1 MTYSD
6 PWHMFMIYWP
16 AQWSYGSLTSILQCN
31 ANLYCIFS
39 WGTEKLNI
47 LFKIMKPGSHKTV
60 NIFNSDPSD
69 SKAHDPNH
77 FNTLKLWHVIPIF
90 FMLLCNCLCIFSV
103 VPHFSLS
110 IFPTIV
116 QGSYK
121 RALDAL
127 ELEFQEVVSCLI
139 RCWPSDSC
147 PLEKQHALLTIKPS
161 FQPQVLEWLSLIHF
175 PVFFFQCLCGF
186 SIILWLF
193 LLY

>member
-1 MTYSD
+1 MTPFFTRLSCYLVHGNFGASGTSDLKSHIESYRLFLMTYSD
-6 PWHMFMIYWP
+6 PWHMFVIYWP
-16 AQWSYGSLTSILQCN
+16 VPWSYGSMTSILQCN

-60 NIFNSDPSD
+60 TIFNSDPSD

-77 FNTLKLWHVIPIF
+77 FNTLKLWHGIPAF

-116 QGSYK
+116 QGS
-121 RALDAL
+121 
-127 ELEFQEVVSCLI
+127 
-139 RCWPSDSC
+139 
-147 PLEKQHALLTIKPS
+147 
-161 FQPQVLEWLSLIHF
+161 
-175 PVFFFQCLCGF
+175 
-186 SIILWLF
+186 
-193 LLY
+193 